1 MDYDTFVREVAQHAG
16 VPRDQASVLTRA
28 TLQTLAERLTGGE
41 ADDVA
46 AQLPMQM
53 KEWLLSHATP
63 AAEKFGVDEFVRRVS
78 DKANATPEEARR
90 GARAVFVTLRAAV
103 TAGEFKDVMSQL
115 PKEFSDLAEG
125 SQAG

>member
-1 MDYDTFVREVAQHAG
+1 MDYDTFVREVAQRAG
-16 VPRDQASVLTRA
+16 LPRDQASVLTRA

-78 DKANATPEEARR
+78 DKANVTPEDARR
-90 GARAVFVTLRAAV
+90 GARAVFVTLRAAA
-103 TAGEFKDVMSQL
+103 TAGEFNDVMSQL

-125 SQAG
+125 S

>member
-1 MDYDTFVREVAQHAG
+1 MDYDAFVREFAQRAD

-63 AAEKFGVDEFVRRVS
+63 ATESSEQTSSSAGS
-78 DKANATPEEARR
+78 ATR
-90 GARAVFVTLRAAV
+90 
-103 TAGEFKDVMSQL
+103 
-115 PKEFSDLAEG
+115 
-125 SQAG
+125 

>member
-1 MDYDTFVREVAQHAG
+1 M
-16 VPRDQASVLTRA
+16 LTRA

-41 ADDVA
+41 AEDVA

-78 DKANATPEEARR
+78 DKANVTPEDARR
-90 GARAVFVTLRAAV
+90 GARAVFVTLRAAA
-103 TAGEFKDVMSQL
+103 TARGVQRRDVSAAQGILRPGGGQL
-115 PKEFSDLAEG
+115 GARL
-125 SQAG
+125 